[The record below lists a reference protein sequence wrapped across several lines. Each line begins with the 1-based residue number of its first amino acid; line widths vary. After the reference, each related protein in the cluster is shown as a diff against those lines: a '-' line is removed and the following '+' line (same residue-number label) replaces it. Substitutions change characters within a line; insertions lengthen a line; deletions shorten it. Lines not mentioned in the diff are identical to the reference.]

1 MFKRCITAD
10 FAGFSA
16 VRFDKSPIAAL
27 RMNGLRRK
35 NDAMKTNAG
44 IIINI
49 KPIKHLKPLNF
60 SWFFL
65 TFAAQKVVKMSGAL
79 KEVRNRIKS
88 VQSTQQI
95 TKAMKM
101 VSAAKLR
108 RAQDAIIQMRPY
120 AQKLQ
125 EMLSNIVSNS
135 DGDTNVSLAT
145 ERPVEKVLIIVITSD
160 RGLCGGYN
168 SNLIKLAKQVIREK
182 YSSQNAKGNVQILP
196 IGKKGYEHFVK
207 NKFNVVDKYWDI
219 FTGLSF
225 DKVQAAAQYA
235 MNAFNNKE
243 VDAVDVIY
251 SEFKNAGTQFYVAEQ
266 FLPVKKVEAK
276 EGQKKADFI
285 FEPGKEVLITELMPK
300 ILNTQL
306 YKSVLDANASEH
318 GARMTAMDKAS
329 DNANELL
336 KSLKISYNR
345 ARQAAITTELTEIV
359 SGAAALQG

>member
-1 MFKRCITAD
+1 
-10 FAGFSA
+10 
-16 VRFDKSPIAAL
+16 
-27 RMNGLRRK
+27 
-35 NDAMKTNAG
+35 
-44 IIINI
+44 
-49 KPIKHLKPLNF
+49 
-60 SWFFL
+60 
-65 TFAAQKVVKMSGAL
+65 MSGAL

-108 RAQDAIIQMRPY
+108 RAQDAITQMRPY
-120 AQKLQ
+120 AIKLQ

-135 DGDTNVSLAT
+135 DGEVSMALAA
-145 ERPVEKVLIIVITSD
+145 ERPVEKALIIVVTSD

-168 SNLIKLAKQVIREK
+168 SNLIKLTKQVIKEK
-182 YSSQNAKGNVQILP
+182 YAAQNSKGNVQVLP
-196 IGKKGYEHFVK
+196 IGKKAFEHFTK
-207 NKFNVVDKYWDI
+207 NGFKVVPQFWEI

-225 DKVQAAAQYA
+225 EKVQAAAKYA
-235 MNAFNNKE
+235 MDAFANKE
-243 VDAVDVIY
+243 IDAVELVY
-251 SEFKNAGTQFYVAEQ
+251 SEFKNAATQQYIAEQ
-266 FLPVKKVEAK
+266 FLPVPKVANEGGTAKKS
-276 EGQKKADFI
+276 DFI
-285 FEPGKEVLITELMPK
+285 FEPSKEELIAELMPK

-306 YKSVLDANASEH
+306 YKAVLDGNASEH

>member
-1 MFKRCITAD
+1 
-10 FAGFSA
+10 
-16 VRFDKSPIAAL
+16 
-27 RMNGLRRK
+27 
-35 NDAMKTNAG
+35 
-44 IIINI
+44 
-49 KPIKHLKPLNF
+49 
-60 SWFFL
+60 
-65 TFAAQKVVKMSGAL
+65 MSGAL

-125 EMLSNIVSNS
+125 EMLSNIISNS
-135 DGDTNVSLAT
+135 DGGMNMALAA
-145 ERPVEKVLIIVITSD
+145 ERPVEKVLIVIVTSD

-168 SNLIKLAKQVIREK
+168 SNLIKLTRQVINEK
-182 YSSQNAKGNVQILP
+182 YAAQNAKGNVTVLP

-207 NKFNVVDKYWDI
+207 NGFNVVDAYWDI

-225 DKVQAAAQYA
+225 DRVQAAAKYA
-235 MNAFNNKE
+235 MESFAVKTYDS
-243 VDAVDVIY
+243 VDIVY
-251 SEFKNAGTQFYVAEQ
+251 SQFKNAATQRFIAEP
-266 FLPVKKVEAK
+266 FLPVPKVEA
-276 EGQKKADFI
+276 EPNQKKADFI
-285 FEPGKEVLITELMPK
+285 FEPDKAVLIQELMPK

-306 YKSVLDANASEH
+306 YKAVLDANASEH

-329 DNANELL
+329 ENANELL

-359 SGAAALQG
+359 SGAAALGG

>member
-1 MFKRCITAD
+1 
-10 FAGFSA
+10 
-16 VRFDKSPIAAL
+16 
-27 RMNGLRRK
+27 
-35 NDAMKTNAG
+35 
-44 IIINI
+44 
-49 KPIKHLKPLNF
+49 
-60 SWFFL
+60 
-65 TFAAQKVVKMSGAL
+65 MSGAL

-108 RAQDAIIQMRPY
+108 RAQDAITQMRPY
-120 AQKLQ
+120 AHKLQ
-125 EMLSNIVSNS
+125 EMLSNIISNS
-135 DGDTNVSLAT
+135 DGDVKVALAA
-145 ERPVEKVLIIVITSD
+145 ERPVEKVIIIVVTSD

-168 SNLIKLAKQVIREK
+168 SNLIKLTKQVIKDK
-182 YSSQNAKGNVQILP
+182 YSGQQAKGNVQILP
-196 IGKKGYEHFVK
+196 VGKKGYEHFSK
-207 NKFNVVDKYWDI
+207 NGFKVIDKYWDI

-225 DKVQAAAQYA
+225 NKVQAAAKHA
-235 MNAFNNKE
+235 MDAFANKE
-243 VDAVDVIY
+243 ADAVELIF
-251 SEFKNAGTQFYVAEQ
+251 SEFKNAATQRFIAEQ
-266 FLPVKKVEAK
+266 FLPVQKIAKV
-276 EGQKKADFI
+276 EGQKNADFI

-306 YKSVLDANASEH
+306 YKAVLDANASEH

-359 SGAAALQG
+359 SGAAALNG